1 MSITDELVDFCRFV
15 GIGSFNVRHIL
26 NDSIHVFH
34 GRIVPLPY
42 VPDSIII
49 GSEGIIPTV
58 RATVSVTIIQGSI
71 QLISLNILR
80 IHIQTVYST
89 SKVLENGMP
98 RFFKRLAE
106 GVFDLED
113 LKFRTRELADFVK
126 DASNIYGF
134 DLNKTIAVGF
144 SNGANIAASLL
155 LSYPGTLM
163 GAILFRAMVP
173 FIPNSP
179 PDLSDKK
186 VLLSAGVYDPIVSE
200 SQTQSL
206 YDILKKSRANVTLKW
221 QQSGHNLT
229 ESDILDAKEWLSESI
244 R

>member
-1 MSITDELVDFCRFV
+1 MKQPDFKYRFIPSQSQQQVADNSDQAYRPKDNKSETLTLLLLHGTGGNEDDLIQV
-15 GIGSFNVRHIL
+15 G
-26 NDSIHVFH
+26 
-34 GRIVPLPY
+34 
-42 VPDSIII
+42 
-49 GSEGIIPTV
+49 
-58 RATVSVTIIQGSI
+58 QM
-71 QLISLNILR
+71 ISPSASLLSPR
-80 IHIQTVYST
+80 G
-89 SKVLENGMP
+89 KVLENGMP

-126 DASNIYGF
+126 DTSSIYGF

-179 PDLSDKK
+179 LDLSDKK

-206 YDILKKSRANVTLKW
+206 YNILKKSRTNVTLKW

>member
-1 MSITDELVDFCRFV
+1 MKQPDFKYRFIPSQSQQQVADNSDQAYRPKDNKSKTLTLLLLHGTGGNEDDLIQV
-15 GIGSFNVRHIL
+15 G
-26 NDSIHVFH
+26 
-34 GRIVPLPY
+34 
-42 VPDSIII
+42 
-49 GSEGIIPTV
+49 
-58 RATVSVTIIQGSI
+58 QM
-71 QLISLNILR
+71 ISPSASLLSPR
-80 IHIQTVYST
+80 G
-89 SKVLENGMP
+89 KVLENGMP

-126 DASNIYGF
+126 DTSSIYGF

-155 LSYPGTLM
+155 LSYPRTLS

-179 PDLSDKK
+179 LDLSDKK

-206 YDILKKSRANVTLKW
+206 YNILKKSRTNVTLKW

>member
-1 MSITDELVDFCRFV
+1 MKQPDFKYRFIPSQSQQQVADNSDQAYRPKDNKSKTLTLLLLHGTGGNEDDLIQV
-15 GIGSFNVRHIL
+15 G
-26 NDSIHVFH
+26 
-34 GRIVPLPY
+34 
-42 VPDSIII
+42 
-49 GSEGIIPTV
+49 
-58 RATVSVTIIQGSI
+58 QM
-71 QLISLNILR
+71 ISPSASLLSPR
-80 IHIQTVYST
+80 G
-89 SKVLENGMP
+89 KVLENGMP

-126 DASNIYGF
+126 DASSIYGF
-134 DLNKTIAVGF
+134 DPNKTIAVGF

-179 PDLSDKK
+179 LDLSDKK

-206 YDILKKSRANVTLKW
+206 YDILKKSRANATLKW

>member
-1 MSITDELVDFCRFV
+1 MKQPDFKYRFIPSQSQQQVADNSDQAYRPKDNKSETLTLLLLHGTGGNEDDLIQV
-15 GIGSFNVRHIL
+15 G
-26 NDSIHVFH
+26 
-34 GRIVPLPY
+34 
-42 VPDSIII
+42 
-49 GSEGIIPTV
+49 
-58 RATVSVTIIQGSI
+58 QM
-71 QLISLNILR
+71 ISPSASLLSPR
-80 IHIQTVYST
+80 G
-89 SKVLENGMP
+89 KVLENGMP

-126 DASNIYGF
+126 DTSSIYGF

-179 PDLSDKK
+179 LDLSDKK

-206 YDILKKSRANVTLKW
+206 YDILKKSRATVTLKW

>member
-1 MSITDELVDFCRFV
+1 MKQPDFKYRFIPSQSQQQVADNSDQAYRPKDNKSETLTLLLLHGTGGNEDDLIQV
-15 GIGSFNVRHIL
+15 G
-26 NDSIHVFH
+26 
-34 GRIVPLPY
+34 
-42 VPDSIII
+42 
-49 GSEGIIPTV
+49 
-58 RATVSVTIIQGSI
+58 QM
-71 QLISLNILR
+71 ISPSASLLSPR
-80 IHIQTVYST
+80 G
-89 SKVLENGMP
+89 KVLENGMP

-126 DASNIYGF
+126 DTSSIYGF

-179 PDLSDKK
+179 LNLSDKK

-206 YDILKKSRANVTLKW
+206 YNILKKSRANATLKW

>member
-1 MSITDELVDFCRFV
+1 MKQPDFKYRFIPSQSQQHVADNSDQAYRPKDNKSETLTLLLLHGTGGNEDDLIQV
-15 GIGSFNVRHIL
+15 G
-26 NDSIHVFH
+26 
-34 GRIVPLPY
+34 
-42 VPDSIII
+42 
-49 GSEGIIPTV
+49 
-58 RATVSVTIIQGSI
+58 QM
-71 QLISLNILR
+71 ISPSASLLSPR
-80 IHIQTVYST
+80 G
-89 SKVLENGMP
+89 KVLENGMP

-179 PDLSDKK
+179 LDLSDKK

-206 YDILKKSRANVTLKW
+206 YNILKKSRTNVTLKW

>member
-1 MSITDELVDFCRFV
+1 MKQPDFKYRFIPSQSQQQVADNSDQAYRPKDNKSETLTLLLLHGTGGNEDDLIQV
-15 GIGSFNVRHIL
+15 G
-26 NDSIHVFH
+26 
-34 GRIVPLPY
+34 
-42 VPDSIII
+42 
-49 GSEGIIPTV
+49 
-58 RATVSVTIIQGSI
+58 QM
-71 QLISLNILR
+71 ISPSASLLSPR
-80 IHIQTVYST
+80 G
-89 SKVLENGMP
+89 KVLENGMP

-126 DASNIYGF
+126 DTSSIYGF

-179 PDLSDKK
+179 LDLSDKK

-206 YDILKKSRANVTLKW
+206 YDILKKSRANATLKW

>member
-1 MSITDELVDFCRFV
+1 MKQPDFKYRFIPSQSQQQVADNSDQAYGPKDNKSETLTLLLLHGTGGNEDDLIQV
-15 GIGSFNVRHIL
+15 G
-26 NDSIHVFH
+26 
-34 GRIVPLPY
+34 
-42 VPDSIII
+42 
-49 GSEGIIPTV
+49 
-58 RATVSVTIIQGSI
+58 QM
-71 QLISLNILR
+71 ISPSASLLSPR
-80 IHIQTVYST
+80 G
-89 SKVLENGMP
+89 KVLENGMP

-113 LKFRTRELADFVK
+113 LKFRTRELADFAK

-179 PDLSDKK
+179 LDLSDKK

-206 YDILKKSRANVTLKW
+206 YNILKKSRTNVTLKW